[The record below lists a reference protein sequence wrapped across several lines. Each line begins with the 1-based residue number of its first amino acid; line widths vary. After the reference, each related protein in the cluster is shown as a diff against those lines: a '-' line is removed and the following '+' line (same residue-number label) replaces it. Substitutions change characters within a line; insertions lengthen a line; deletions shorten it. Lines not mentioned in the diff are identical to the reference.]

1 MLLFLFQSSVLAKIN
16 LHGEP
21 LFTGVTSFSFDIYT
35 STTIKPTPCF
45 VTAGVVTPCRRKRGI
60 NERPHFVY
68 SEISPSSVI
77 GVEITTA
84 PQLSPVDVSSIVSSI
99 DDSTSLFRQLRGLGN
114 VISVGDCGRSTVN
127 LSQFLSCLGLT
138 VQETATLTAT
148 YTLTKTFSTGYRSM
162 TVLGCTPS
170 AFPYVKCPVT
180 NSTSDSTD
188 DVVVIWE
195 TVENPET
202 TEDPTTDYPQYFF
215 RS

>member
-1 MLLFLFQSSVLAKIN
+1 MQELNKSSVLANIN

-21 LFTGVTSFSFDIYT
+21 LFTSVTSFSFDIYT

-84 PQLSPVDVSSIVSSI
+84 PQLSPVDVNSIVSSI

-148 YTLTKTFSTGYRSM
+148 YTLTKTFSTG
-162 TVLGCTPS
+162 
-170 AFPYVKCPVT
+170 
-180 NSTSDSTD
+180 TSDSTD

-215 RS
+215 RISVLRPDGFPVLSFVLSDLWQVYI